1 MSPSISLSPSNAAP
15 QPMFP
20 RSQAPRPTHTHSSPA
35 LNIISNKSSPAGP
48 AGGATVRRAPSAPA
62 AAVGDR
68 VTGASEKL
76 VSLATRSES
85 SSVEEA
91 TEKPSSTSPL
101 AVFDQ
106 PLLPS
111 APIPEPTTGLPK
123 RRPSTSSSH
132 AASRLPSRSHTPA
145 IHNGGETDTADG
157 KPTPQTGASR
167 MAAAAK
173 RGLDGEVGGEEV
185 ADIYEEGHP
194 LSEKCLRE
202 KDYKSLTVFD
212 HPFHIPNRFNLL
224 RSLGKGAYG
233 LVINVQDTYTDTT
246 LAVKCIT
253 RVFDKVI
260 LAKRALRE
268 ITLLRHFW
276 GHENLTGLV
285 DLDHVWDGYNEIY
298 LYMEPMEAD
307 LHQIIRSDQTL
318 TPAHSQYFTYQLLR
332 GMAYIHSANV
342 IHRDLKPGNLLVN
355 GDCELK
361 ICDFG
366 LARGFRAVDGEE
378 GQEDGKMTEYVATR
392 WYRAPEIMLSNKRYT
407 TAIDV
412 WSIGCIIA
420 ELLGRQPIF
429 RGDNYVEQLTLIFQT
444 LGTPDDETLEK
455 LAGEKAC
462 AFVRSLPHYEPK
474 DLRERYPGAEDDAI
488 DLTKKLL
495 QFDHHLRPTVADALK
510 HPYVAKYHDPSDEP
524 PCEIFTKWEEVE
536 GLKTIEELREAI
548 SREIREIRE
557 EVREIVEEEE
567 DGEEEMMEY
576 DDGKVF
582 FETPDM
588 LAAPTLES
596 SDPSDPVTSSTNI
609 ITPSTPPTA
618 TANANAT
625 APPSQSPKAIPFPVH
640 PRSSSHSASSSR
652 ASSAPRTREHSPSTP
667 HTALSEESFGAP
679 YGRVSRRSSTHSL
692 GGGRRPGSLFFHPFG
707 SGMTPMSSIVP
718 SHPSTPSTATAF
730 NQNQEPGTARD
741 TSLES
746 RDRRPS
752 GHWRSRSRAA
762 SQVGGSL
769 VLDKLTALDVK
780 DHHDPSKH
788 ADGAAGGEGRV
799 GLGIGGDAEVPP
811 MTVSPSDAPPSA
823 PPKAFEMI

>member
-1 MSPSISLSPSNAAP
+1 MSPPTSLSPSSSTAP

-20 RSQAPRPTHTHSSPA
+20 RSQAPRPTHVHSSPV
-35 LNIISNKSSPAGP
+35 LNLISNRSSPAGP
-48 AGGATVRRAPSAPA
+48 AGGATIRRAPSAPA
-62 AAVGDR
+62 GAVGDG
-68 VTGASEKL
+68 VAGASEKL
-76 VSLATRSES
+76 VSLAKSSGS
-85 SSVEEA
+85 SSAEEV
-91 TEKPSSTSPL
+91 TGKPSSTSPL
-101 AVFDQ
+101 DVLDQ

-111 APIPEPTTGLPK
+111 AAIPGAIAGLPR

-132 AASRLPSRSHTPA
+132 AASRIPSRSHTPA
-145 IHNGGETDTADG
+145 IHNGGETDTLDG

-185 ADIYEEGHP
+185 VNLYEEGHP

-202 KDYKSLTVFD
+202 RDYRSITVFD

-318 TPAHSQYFTYQLLR
+318 TAAHCQYFTYQLLR

-366 LARGFRAVDGEE
+366 LARGFKPVVGEE
-378 GQEDGKMTEYVATR
+378 VQEDGKMTEYVATR

-412 WSIGCIIA
+412 WSMGCIIA

-429 RGDNYVEQLTLIFQT
+429 RGDNYVDQLTLILQT

-462 AFVRSLPHYEPK
+462 AFVRSLPRYEPK
-474 DLRERYPGAEDDAI
+474 DLKERYPSAEIDAI
-488 DLTKKLL
+488 DLTTQLL
-495 QFDHHLRPTVADALK
+495 RFDHHLRPTVADALK

-536 GLKTIEELREAI
+536 SLQTIEELREAI

-557 EVREIVEEEE
+557 EVREIIDEEEE
-567 DGEEEMMEY
+567 EEVEF

-588 LAAPTLES
+588 LAAPTLEES
-596 SDPSDPVTSSTNI
+596 HPTDPTTSSTNV
-609 ITPSTPPTA
+609 ITPSLFPTV
-618 TANANAT
+618 N
-625 APPSQSPKAIPFPVH
+625 APPSQSSKSIPFPVH
-640 PRSSSHSASSSR
+640 PRSQSHSVSSSR

-667 HTALSEESFGAP
+667 HTVLSEESFGAP
-679 YGRVSRRSSTHSL
+679 YGRMSRRSSTHSL
-692 GGGRRPGSLFFHPFG
+692 GGARRPGSLFFHPFG
-707 SGMTPMSSIVP
+707 SGMTPMTSTIP
-718 SHPSTPSTATAF
+718 SHPSTPSTAVGFT
-730 NQNQEPGTARD
+730 QDPDTARE
-741 TSLES
+741 TSLEG

-769 VLDKLTALDVK
+769 VLDKLAALDVK
-780 DHHDPSKH
+780 DHHDP
-788 ADGAAGGEGRV
+788 ADRVGGAAGGEGII
-799 GLGIGGDAEVPP
+799 GLGIGGDGEMPP

-823 PPKAFEMI
+823 PPRGFGMIQI